1 MILHIGEDC
10 FYMLTRRSAIKFF
23 LSIVGAQLVGAKVV
37 FAKGD
42 VVVTRADVDKLLNT
56 VDPENHCGERHD
68 HSDNSFDDWK
78 GSLEWSARDCGHN
91 EGAAPVIRLAVA
103 NGLSYPEFMR
113 DCPDTENAIPIVE
126 KAMNDPATLDDYL
139 RLIPQ
144 DKAVALKQALKDGK
158 SPAEILA
165 MAPEDVV
172 GEAWRRVAMM
182 KFAKSLAVKEKSAQA
197 VAIATASQ
205 WHNCHAFKC
214 LLRHPREIAC
224 WLKA

>member
-1 MILHIGEDC
+1 
-10 FYMLTRRSAIKFF
+10 MLTRRSAMRFF
-23 LSIVGAQLVGAKVV
+23 LSAVGAQIVGATFV

-42 VVVTRADVDKLLNT
+42 AVVTRADVNKLLDT
-56 VDPENHCGERHD
+56 ADPENHCGERHD

-103 NGLSYPEFMR
+103 NGLSYPGFMR

-126 KAMNDPATLDDYL
+126 KAMKDPATLDDYL

-158 SPAEILA
+158 SPAEILVL
-165 MAPEDVV
+165 APEDVI

-182 KFAKSLAVKEKSAQA
+182 KFAKALSTQGKIAPA

-214 LLRHPREIAC
+214 LLRHPGEIVV
-224 WLKA
+224 WLKG